1 MVYATNPLNYLK
13 LFGYKIQTTLFF
25 RKKVKKHLFYNDES
39 GKIKLENKRG
49 FWECNIQLVNFV
61 AYSIRSI

>member
-25 RKKVKKHLFYNDES
+25 RKKDKKHLFYNDES
-39 GKIKLENKRG
+39 GKIELGNKRG
-49 FWECNIQLVNFV
+49 FWECNIQLENFV
-61 AYSIRSI
+61 DYSIRLI

>member
-1 MVYATNPLNYLK
+1 MANTTELVNHIK

-39 GKIKLENKRG
+39 GKIELENIRG
-49 FWECNIQLVNFV
+49 FWEWNIRLMNFM
-61 AYSIRSI
+61 SCLIH

>member
-1 MVYATNPLNYLK
+1 MANTTELVNHIK

-25 RKKVKKHLFYNDES
+25 RKKVKKYLFYNDES
-39 GKIKLENKRG
+39 GKIEIENKRG

-61 AYSIRSI
+61 DYSIRLI

>member
-1 MVYATNPLNYLK
+1 MANATELVNHIK

-25 RKKVKKHLFYNDES
+25 RKKVKKHLFYTDES
-39 GKIKLENKRG
+39 GKIELENIRG

-61 AYSIRSI
+61 DYLIRLI